1 MIKRRKSNYLHN
13 KYNIYPSTH
22 DFNLKIYN
30 EYQFKN
36 IYVEKR
42 NQTKSFEHS
51 QNTMIYKEW
60 KNIQFL
66 IDMNVSIHIEICIES
81 KDCHDFHRL
90 YSTEMNPCRCSYVRF
105 PLLHWMPLA
114 LMKFMNSLC
123 PDTLNT
129 CFSPTHTTQTTKPSF
144 HTSSISSSI
153 ISASSAVMYIEAW
166 SMMTK
171 KEAPVK
177 IRNHIKILT
186 PPTKL
191 KKTNKQKKD
200 SLTLTYDPEH
210 SRSSSSQPEER
221 KWTQPDRSILL
232 G

>member
-1 MIKRRKSNYLHN
+1 MIF
-13 KYNIYPSTH
+13 T
-22 DFNLKIYN
+22 D
-30 EYQFKN
+30 
-36 IYVEKR
+36 
-42 NQTKSFEHS
+42 
-51 QNTMIYKEW
+51 
-60 KNIQFL
+60 
-66 IDMNVSIHIEICIES
+66 CIAQRWILA
-81 KDCHDFHRL
+81 D
-90 YSTEMNPCRCSYVRF
+90 VRF
-105 PLLHWMPLA
+105 PLLHWMPWA

-129 CFSPTHTTQTTKPSF
+129 CFSPTHTTQTTKLSF

-177 IRNHIKILT
+177 IRSHIKILIQ
-186 PPTKL
+186 PTKF
-191 KKTNKQKKD
+191 KKKKKEKEKD
-200 SLTLTYDPEH
+200 YLTLTYDPEH